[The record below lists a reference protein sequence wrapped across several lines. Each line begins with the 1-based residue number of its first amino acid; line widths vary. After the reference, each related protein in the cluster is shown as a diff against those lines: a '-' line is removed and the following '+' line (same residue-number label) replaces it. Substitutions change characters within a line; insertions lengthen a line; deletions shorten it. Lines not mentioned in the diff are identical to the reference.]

1 MARKNLG
8 TLIHLA
14 EDPAESPVSPV
25 SPESA
30 AEAAPEDTR
39 PPEPSEGAQDRHP
52 APAGAATTP
61 AMSPATG
68 PRYLALTRKEA
79 RFTDDQLESLSV
91 LTRQLNKARQGRG
104 ERITDNTLIRV
115 AVDLLLERAG
125 ELAGHDEGELRKS
138 VGL

>member
-1 MARKNLG
+1 MGRKNLG

-14 EDPAESPVSPV
+14 EDPAESPVSLESADEA
-25 SPESA
+25 SPEGK
-30 AEAAPEDTR
+30 R
-39 PPEPSEGAQDRHP
+39 PPESSGGAQGRPP
-52 APAGAATTP
+52 APPAPVAATIRAT
-61 AMSPATG
+61 SPAPG

-115 AVDLLLERAG
+115 AVDLLLERAD

>member
-14 EDPAESPVSPV
+14 EDPDESPVT
-25 SPESA
+25 PEST
-30 AEAAPEDTR
+30 AEAAPQDAR
-39 PPEPSEGAQDRHP
+39 PPETSGGAPDRHP
-52 APAGAATTP
+52 APVDATTTTP
-61 AMSPATG
+61 ATSPTAG

-115 AVDLLLERAG
+115 AVDLLLERAH

>member
-14 EDPAESPVSPV
+14 EDPAESPVG
-25 SPESA
+25 PESA
-30 AEAAPEDTR
+30 EASPEGAR
-39 PPEPSEGAQDRHP
+39 PPEPSDSAQGRPSAPVDGVATIP
-52 APAGAATTP
+52 AP
-61 AMSPATG
+61 SPAPG

-115 AVDLLLERAG
+115 AVDLLLERAD
-125 ELAGHDEGELRKS
+125 ELAGHDEDELRKS